1 MKKIVKIALF
11 SFLCLCSIGQ
21 SFAQT
26 EIEDIKYVDA
36 LYLNNGSVFRGKLVE
51 YKHDEYVKIQILGG
65 QVITFPAEQVLKVVQ
80 ENIHA
85 SGPKARLI
93 REYAFK
99 ENGIYN
105 ETYFNMPMGN
115 DQWGWWVSGLGL
127 HHVMGYQHNR
137 WIGAGLGVGIDAY
150 EIGSS
155 HNVLPIYLEARGY
168 FLKKKVSPFYSMNL
182 GYGIAL
188 KDQNSNIV
196 EAKGGLM
203 YNPSL
208 GYRFGGHPNA
218 NFTLAL
224 GYKVQKAS
232 YTRLGWD
239 GSRFENKYTFK
250 RVNLKL
256 GILF

>member
-1 MKKIVKIALF
+1 MKVIFKIALF
-11 SFLCLCSIGQ
+11 SLFCLCSIGQ
-21 SFAQT
+21 CFAQT
-26 EIEDIKYVDA
+26 EIEDIKYVDVV
-36 LYLNNGSVFRGKLVE
+36 YLNNGSVFRGEMLE
-51 YKHDEYVKIQILGG
+51 YKHEEYVKIRILGG
-65 QVITFPAEQVLKVVQ
+65 QVIIFPAEQVKKIVQ
-80 ENIHA
+80 ENIRSAA
-85 SGPKARLI
+85 SKVRLI

-99 ENGIYN
+99 EKGIYN
-105 ETYFNMPMGN
+105 ETYVNMPMGN

-137 WIGAGLGVGIDAY
+137 WIGAGLGIGIDAY
-150 EIGSS
+150 EMGSS
-155 HNVLPIYLEARGY
+155 HNVIPIYLEARGY

-188 KDQNSNIV
+188 KDQNSGIT

-224 GYKVQKAS
+224 GYKVQKATYIS
-232 YTRLGWD
+232 PGWD

-250 RVNLKL
+250 RVNLKF
-256 GILF
+256 GMLF